1 MNNKLKLICEES
13 NNILA
18 VIEFKGDEET
28 RNISIGFNECDEEA
42 LNRVAAKMIES
53 RKQNEQDIIEEIAEN
68 EIPAESNLEQL
79 RLTVEWIKNTFNDEM
94 MRGLFKSMNE
104 PVDNQV
110 DIVVKEVERYLN
122 TIAKPTGALRVEAY

>member
-13 NNILA
+13 NNILV
-18 VIEFKGDEET
+18 VIEFTGNEST
-28 RNISIGFNECDEEA
+28 RDISIGFNECDEEA

-53 RKQNEQDIIEEIAEN
+53 RKQNEQDIIEEIAEKV
-68 EIPAESNLEQL
+68 PVESNLEQL

-94 MRGLFKSMNE
+94 MRSLFKSMNE
-104 PVDNQV
+104 PLDKQV

-122 TIAKPTGALRVEAY
+122 TIAKPTGALRVESY